1 MKTEIKKIAIT
12 GHTKNL
18 GKSLFDSL
26 SANHQVAG
34 FSRSNGFD
42 IKNPFQRASII
53 KAVKDF
59 DVLINLV
66 HNYYHQ
72 SDLLLELHKSWK
84 GLNKTIINVSS
95 GVVKDDDWAINDYD
109 MMEYKIQ
116 KINLETL
123 SAHLNKIDALPTLI
137 TYTISEINL
146 EVDTNNI
153 VKLIDE
159 KIH

>member
-1 MKTEIKKIAIT
+1 MPKEIKKIAIT